1 MAVSVETLTGD
12 TVTFSDEEIGE
23 LRRSFRGPLIGPRD
37 EAYDDV
43 RVVHNGMFDRHPG
56 LIFQCSGPADVIDA
70 VTLAREH
77 DLLTSIRGG
86 GHHVA
91 GHSVHDDAL
100 MIDLSQMNA
109 VWVDPR
115 ERVVRVQGGAT
126 WADVDRET
134 QAHGLVVPGGVVSTT
149 GVAGLTLGGGIGWLH
164 RKWGLT
170 CDNLRAA
177 ELVTADGELIRA
189 SEEENPDLFWGLKG
203 GGGNFGVVTAFEFD
217 AHPLGPM
224 VACAPVFYDP
234 DDAEEILSAW
244 RDWSANVPDEVTS
257 RFILWWLPEHPAL
270 PPEVHDREVLVLA
283 ATYAGP
289 PDEGEQVLQPIRE
302 FGEPL
307 VDLSGR
313 MPFRMFN
320 SMMDPLFPKG
330 EVASYWKSIYLQD
343 LTDEALE
350 VIIERARSR
359 SSPRTL
365 IHVPMMGGAA
375 GRVGA
380 TDTAFGDRSAPY
392 MISVDGNWLDREQSD
407 RHIAWVR
414 DTIEEARTLPGGG
427 GIYLNFSGD
436 HAPDD
441 AEMDAA
447 YGENLERLAEV
458 KKTYDPDN
466 FFRLNNNIEPAD

>member
-1 MAVSVETLTGD
+1 MAVQIKSLTGD
-12 TVTFSDEEIGE
+12 PLTLSDEKIQEH
-23 LRRSFRGPLIGPRD
+23 RMTFRGPLVGPGD
-37 EAYDDV
+37 EDYDDV

-56 LIFQCSGPADVIDA
+56 LIIQCSGAADVIDA
-70 VTLAREH
+70 VKFARER
-77 DLLTSIRGG
+77 DLLTSVRGG

-91 GHSVHDDAL
+91 GHSICDDAL

-109 VWVDPR
+109 VWVDPE

-170 CDNLRAA
+170 CDNLRAV
-177 ELVTADGELIRA
+177 ELVTAAGELVRA
-189 SEEENPDLFWGLKG
+189 SEEENPDLFWGVRG
-203 GGGNFGVVTAFEFD
+203 GGGNFGLVTAFEFD

-234 DDAEEILSAW
+234 ADAEEILPAW
-244 RDWSANVPDEVTS
+244 RDWTTTLPDEVTS
-257 RFILWWLPEHPAL
+257 RALFWYLPDDPHL
-270 PPEVHDREVLVLA
+270 PPEVQEQEVLILA

-289 PDEGEQVLQPIRE
+289 PNEGEEVLQPIRE

-307 VDLSGR
+307 ADLSGR
-313 MPFRMFN
+313 IPFRMFN
-320 SMMDPLFPKG
+320 SMMDPLFPEG
-330 EVASYWKSIYLQD
+330 EMASYWKSIYLHD
-343 LTDEALE
+343 LTDEALDL
-350 VIIERARSR
+350 IIDRARSR
-359 SSPRTL
+359 PSPLTL

-392 MISVDGNWLDREQSD
+392 MLSVDGNWLDREESD
-407 RHIAWVR
+407 QHIAWVR
-414 DTIEEARTLPGGG
+414 DTIEEARKLPAGG

-436 HAPDD
+436 EAPDD
-441 AEMDAA
+441 TVMDAA
-447 YGENLERLAEV
+447 YGENLQRLARI
-458 KKTYDPDN
+458 KKKYDPDN